1 MKDLKLPEELRGYL
15 RKPLGRLV
23 EGEDAASRLVAEIP
37 GERLIVV
44 GDVSYRAALEAG
56 VKPKLAVVD
65 FRVKRQ
71 EIEEYELQGRVLRVT
86 NPPGWV
92 TAELWDAVH
101 EALGSE
107 GEHVVVVDGEDD
119 LAVLPCVIEADWGY
133 SVVYGQ
139 PDQGAVLV
147 EVDDEAKMRVGSVLK
162 LMLTQDEWRRR

>member
-1 MKDLKLPEELRGYL
+1 MRDLRLPEELRSYL
-15 RKPLGRLV
+15 RKPLGRLLP
-23 EGEDAASRLVAEIP
+23 GEKAAREAVAGVP

-71 EIEEYELQGRVLRVT
+71 EIEEYELQGRVRKVR

-92 TAELWDAVH
+92 TKELWDAVH
-101 EALGSE
+101 EALGEE
-107 GEHVVVVDGEDD
+107 GEHVILVEGEDD
-119 LAVLPCVIEADWGY
+119 LAVLPCVVEAEWGD

-139 PDQGAVLV
+139 PDEGAVLV
-147 EVDDEAKMRVGSVLK
+147 EVDEEAKMKVGSVLK
-162 LMLTQDEWRRR
+162 LMLTHDEWRRR